1 MACLYCLLQLHA
13 IRVGDVRLPLKRHVV
28 VLNWNQQA
36 ISLLKQLHSTQADS
50 SSRLYRRP
58 IVVLADESK
67 AGLDAA
73 VAAVFKGSQ
82 LRLFCRSGRPAK
94 ARDLEMVAAE
104 TADTVIILHPESCS
118 SKAAADALK
127 ATALV
132 SLTCLRERALGRT
145 PASVPRDSTFAGTL
159 LSGLAAVTVAACKST
174 YSLLCAVS
182 AKLGST
188 QGRPAGTIANRRGS
202 SPSMRIVVQMASMPV
217 GGEDVI
223 GFLQDAAASSFNSST
238 IQQVQLLNQRT
249 LYR

>member
-1 MACLYCLLQLHA
+1 MQLHA
-13 IRVGDVRLPLKRHVV
+13 IRMGEVKLPLKGHVV

-58 IVVLADESK
+58 IVVLADESR
-67 AGLDAA
+67 ASLDAA

-94 ARDLEMVAAE
+94 ARDLEMVAVE
-104 TADTVIILHPESCS
+104 SADTVIILHPESCS

-145 PASVPRDSTFAGTL
+145 PASKAQDSTHAAALLAGM
-159 LSGLAAVTVAACKST
+159 AAVTGAACNCT

-182 AKLGST
+182 AKLGGT
-188 QGRPAGTIANRRGS
+188 QSRPASRVANRRGS
-202 SPSMRIVVQMASMPV
+202 SSSTRIVVQMASTPA
-217 GGEDVI
+217 GGDDVI

-238 IQQVQLLNQRT
+238 IQQVQLLSQRT